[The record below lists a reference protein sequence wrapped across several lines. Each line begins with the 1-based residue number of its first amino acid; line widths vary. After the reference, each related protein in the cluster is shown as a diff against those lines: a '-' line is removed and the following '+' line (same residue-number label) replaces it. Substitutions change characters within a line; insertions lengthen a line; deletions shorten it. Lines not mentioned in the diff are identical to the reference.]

1 MARAKRIALL
11 GSTGSI
17 GSQTLEVIEGLP
29 GLFRVIALSCDRAAD
44 AVVAQARKHRPE
56 LVAVLEPGASEQV
69 AASLRGT
76 GIAVS
81 TGIEGVIECAT
92 RPDVDIVVAAVA
104 GVAGLL
110 PVWEAVRA
118 GKTVALANKEPLV
131 AAGHLITAEAARRG
145 AQLLPVDSEHS
156 AIFQSLLGQDRE
168 AVARV
173 ILTASGGAFRDLP
186 ADELDRVTPEQA
198 LAHPT
203 WKMGPKVT
211 VDSATLMNKGL
222 ELIEARW
229 LFGLA
234 PEKLDIVLHRESIV
248 HSLVQFVDGAVI
260 AHLAQPDM
268 RIPIQYALTYPRR
281 LARPQPPP
289 DPASLGALHFEP
301 FDERRWPCV
310 RLARQAMA
318 RGGTA
323 PAALNA
329 ADEVAVAWFLQ
340 GRIAFT
346 AIPRVIEDALDAH
359 EPEPASSIET
369 LLEADRETRRYLAA
383 GGDLPHP
390 ASPTPSAPRKLRFR
404 PGKELP

>member
-1 MARAKRIALL
+1 MAPAKRIALL

-17 GSQTLEVIEGLP
+17 GSQALDVICSLP
-29 GLFRVIALSCDRAAD
+29 GLFRVVALACERSVD
-44 AVVAQARKHRPE
+44 AVVAQALAHKPA
-56 LVAVLEPGASEQV
+56 LVAVVEPAAAAKVSE
-69 AASLRGT
+69 ALRGT
-76 GIAVS
+76 GIAVES
-81 TGIEGVIECAT
+81 GLQGVIECA
-92 RPDVDIVVAAVA
+92 RRSGVDIVVAAIA

-131 AAGHLITAEAARRG
+131 VAGHLITAEAARSG

-156 AIFQSLLGQDRE
+156 AIFQSLLGQDRD
-168 AVARV
+168 AIARV

-186 ADELDRVTPEQA
+186 MDELDRVTPEQA

-229 LFGLA
+229 LFGLEPA
-234 PEKLDIVLHRESIV
+234 KLDILLHRESIV

-268 RIPIQYALTYPRR
+268 RIPIQFALTYPRR
-281 LARPQPPP
+281 LPRTQPAP
-289 DPASLGALHFEP
+289 DLASLGELHFEP
-301 FDERRWPCV
+301 FRDDRWPCV

-329 ADEVAVAWFLQ
+329 ADEVAVAWFLD
-340 GRIAFT
+340 GRIPFS
-346 AIPRVIEDALDAH
+346 AIPRVIEEALADHQLA
-359 EPEPASSIET
+359 PADSLEQ
-369 LLEADRETRRYLAA
+369 LLEADRSTRRYLEEKV
-383 GGDLPHP
+383 L
-390 ASPTPSAPRKLRFR
+390 S
-404 PGKELP
+404 